1 MVKGIMVSSI
11 YQLFFEKE
19 EMGSGETTIHHPF
32 FNDLKEG
39 IGETRKVEF
48 KFNTPKVARAVKEI
62 RDLMRYR

>member
-48 KFNTPKVARAVKEI
+48 KFNTLKVAREI
-62 RDLMRYR
+62 ELLKKFVI